1 MLKLKQLPLAFALLF
16 STAPSS
22 QAADRA
28 GTTLQD
34 FFTSA
39 INYSPSLKAAEE
51 RWHASSAR
59 ISYANGQLL
68 PQINAEAGVSKNSY
82 QPENRAVTD
91 YTGRN
96 YSVQLSQVL
105 FNWQAFA
112 NRQQAYLQGSQA
124 EAEYYA
130 QLAQTLTVI
139 ADNYLTALLAEDTL
153 SSIGTELEAINN
165 QVNQI
170 QQMYNLQLAKITDLY
185 RAQAQLSAVQTERIT
200 AESDVNISK
209 ASLQAASGLEAGG
222 LRRLPAQIEFTPL
235 QGSLEEW
242 LDRAKANNKQ
252 IEAST
257 YALQAADKAVSQRI
271 GGYLPRVNLVVG
283 RQTSDIGYQNA
294 PIARTDSNYASINF
308 SMPLFAGG
316 SNRALVREAESQRNV
331 AEDQMKQTRLDVFDR
346 ARNAYYK
353 AKAGESRIK
362 ASKQQAEAMTLS
374 YNAMKRG
381 LELGAV
387 TTVDMLNALRDQFRA
402 QRDLQQAQ
410 YDYLRYKLV
419 LKRESGTLTA
429 QDMQEVSD
437 LLNAPP
443 AR

>member
-1 MLKLKQLPLAFALLF
+1 MLKFKSLPLAFMLLVCA
-16 STAPSS
+16 APLA
-22 QAADRA
+22 QAADPV
-28 GTTLQD
+28 GTTLRD

-39 INYSPSLKAAEE
+39 INYNPTLKAAEQ
-51 RWHASSAR
+51 RWHASDAR

-68 PQINAEAGVSKNSY
+68 PQVNADASVSKNSY
-82 QPENRAVTD
+82 QQDPHPVTD
-91 YTGRN
+91 YNGRN

-112 NRQQAYLQGSQA
+112 NRQQAYLQGSQS

-130 QLAQTLTVI
+130 QLAQTLTVV

-153 SSIGTELEAINN
+153 NSMNSELEATTN

-170 QQMYNLQLAKITDLY
+170 QQMYKLQLAKVTDLY
-185 RAQAQLSAVQTERIT
+185 HAQAQQAAVKTELIT
-200 AESDVNISK
+200 AESELNISK
-209 ASLQAASGLEAGG
+209 ASLQANSGLEAGG
-222 LRRLPAQIEFTPL
+222 LRRLPKNMEFQPL

-242 LDRAKANNKQ
+242 LDRAKANNKL

-257 YALQAADKAVSQRI
+257 YALQAADKAISQRK
-271 GGYLPRVNLVVG
+271 GAYLPRVNLIVG

-346 ARNAYYK
+346 ARNAWYK
-353 AKAGESRIK
+353 AKAGESRIA
-362 ASKQQAEAMTLS
+362 ASKLLAEATATS
-374 YNAMKRG
+374 YAAMKRG
-381 LELGAV
+381 FELGIV
-387 TTVDMLNALRDQFRA
+387 TSVDVFNALRDQFRA

-429 QDMQEVSD
+429 EDMQEVSD